1 MNLNGIKIINN
12 YLLKIKEKV
21 EESKINLDE
30 YEVFYR
36 GESKY

>member
-1 MNLNGIKIINN
+1 MNLNGIEIINN

-36 GESKY
+36 G